1 MAPTPMATLS
11 GSPAGSGSSRGPLFL
26 SITFVLL
33 GIATIFVIVRLYCR
47 YFLIHRVGA
56 DDWLI
61 TIGIAAEWALAVMN
75 YFHIKYGTGRHI
87 STVTIDELIP
97 TLRYWFAYQI
107 LYPLVLLFIKLS
119 ILAFY
124 VKISPQKWYRNTVY
138 TVGAFVIAWTIAFI
152 FAYIFE
158 CPSPST
164 AWSLDFPRGCVNL
177 TALYYSTASINIASD
192 LIILLLPIPVL
203 QQLQIDKRRKLALI
217 AIFSVGIVAVAG
229 SAARLWSLWK
239 YQHTVDVSYDAI
251 FILLFSHI
259 EINLAIMCAC
269 APALKPLFK
278 SFATP
283 FSSKTGGSGAKSSA
297 LTASNGGTA
306 SGGGGGGGA
315 GNLNARPT
323 MSARVGSGNGAMG
336 TSIARNRAKFEMTD
350 SSRRESPESRVVK
363 ITGGT
368 PYFTPPLEMARPKGR
383 RPTIDDDVEE
393 EEEFEEVFEEV
404 EGGDGNGN
412 EENQDIKR
420 RPPPAKY
427 RQGSVPNF
435 QLDGSFGFTR
445 EQSSPNMQHANTIN
459 NTPAGAGATVNN
471 RPGQFSKLAGEYTVT
486 CSSTHS
492 LAKSGADVALD
503 QQYFGFVYRPSIW
516 RRQSVM
522 SRISGRA
529 KSAIGYGGEDEDEDL
544 QGEGGEG
551 RRSSELGV
559 KIEHEVRI
567 DYELMTGEERE
578 RWERKRS
585 ILDAVDSLW

>member
-1 MAPTPMATLS
+1 MAPATPT
-11 GSPAGSGSSRGPLFL
+11 GTFGGNPAGDRSSRHQLFL

-33 GIATIFVIVRLYCR
+33 GIATIFVILRLYCR

-61 TIGIAAEWALAVMN
+61 TIGIAAEWALVVMN
-75 YFHIKYGTGRHI
+75 YFQIKYGTGRHI
-87 STVTIDELIP
+87 TTVTIDGLIP

-124 VKISPQKWYRNTVY
+124 IKISPQRWYQITVY
-138 TVGAFVIAWTIAFI
+138 VVGTFVIAWSITFI

-158 CPSPST
+158 CPNPST
-164 AWSLDFPRGCVNL
+164 AWSLGFPRGCVNL
-177 TALYYSTASINIASD
+177 PALYYSTASINIASD

-203 QQLQIDKRRKLALI
+203 QQLQINKRRKLALI
-217 AIFSVGIVAVAG
+217 AIFSVGVVAVAG
-229 SAARLWSLWK
+229 SVARLWSLWK

-278 SFATP
+278 SLATP
-283 FSSKTGGSGAKSSA
+283 FSSKVGDSGAKSSA
-297 LTASNGGTA
+297 LAS
-306 SGGGGGGGA
+306 SGGGGGA
-315 GNLNARPT
+315 GTANARPAVG
-323 MSARVGSGNGAMG
+323 SRVGSGSGAG
-336 TSIARNRAKFEMTD
+336 NPSIARNRAKFEMTD
-350 SSRRESPESRVVK
+350 PSKRESPESRVVK

-368 PYFTPPLEMARPKGR
+368 PYYTPPLEMARPKGR
-383 RPTIDDDVEE
+383 RPTFENEEGYNEVDYDEGIEE
-393 EEEFEEVFEEV
+393 EGEN
-404 EGGDGNGN
+404 DKN
-412 EENQDIKR
+412 EEDGGITR

-435 QLDGSFGFTR
+435 QLDGSFGFTQ
-445 EQSSPNMQHANTIN
+445 EQSPLNMRHANTIN
-459 NTPAGAGATVNN
+459 TTTTVPNNTANN

-492 LAKSGADVALD
+492 LSKSGADVAPD

-516 RRQSVM
+516 RRQSVV

-529 KSAIGYGGEDEDEDL
+529 KSAIGFGDDENPEDEESPD
-544 QGEGGEG
+544 G
-551 RRSSELGV
+551 RRLSEEGV

-567 DYELMTGEERE
+567 DYELMTEEEKE

-585 ILDAVDSLW
+585 VLDAVDSLW

>member
-1 MAPTPMATLS
+1 MAPATPTATL
-11 GSPAGSGSSRGPLFL
+11 GGNPEGDGSSRHPLFL
-26 SITFVLL
+26 SVTFVLL
-33 GIATIFVIVRLYCR
+33 GIATIFVILRLYCR

-56 DDWLI
+56 DDWFI
-61 TIGIAAEWALAVMN
+61 TIGIAAEWALVVMN
-75 YFHIKYGTGRHI
+75 YFQIQYGTGRHI
-87 STVTIDELIP
+87 TTVTIDGLIP

-124 VKISPQKWYRNTVY
+124 IKISPQRWYRNTVY
-138 TVGAFVIAWTIAFI
+138 AVGIFVIAWSITFI

-158 CPSPST
+158 CPRPST
-164 AWSLDFPRGCVNL
+164 VWSLDFPRGCVNL
-177 TALYYSTASINIASD
+177 PALYYSTASINIASD

-203 QQLQIDKRRKLALI
+203 QKLQINKQRKWALI
-217 AIFSVGIVAVAG
+217 AIFSVGVVAVAG
-229 SAARLWSLWK
+229 SVARLWSLWK

-283 FSSKTGGSGAKSSA
+283 FSSKAGGSGAKPSVLASS
-297 LTASNGGTA
+297 
-306 SGGGGGGGA
+306 GGGGGA
-315 GNLNARPT
+315 GNLNARPVVG
-323 MSARVGSGNGAMG
+323 SRVGSGGGAANP
-336 TSIARNRAKFEMTD
+336 SIARNRAKFEMTD
-350 SSRRESPESRVVK
+350 SVKRESPESRVVK

-368 PYFTPPLEMARPKGR
+368 PYYTPPLEMARPKGR
-383 RPTIDDDVEE
+383 RPTIEDDVEE
-393 EEEFEEVFEEV
+393 GERYNEDDSDEGIGE
-404 EGGDGNGN
+404 EGGGGKNEEDGN
-412 EENQDIKR
+412 ISTV

-435 QLDGSFGFTR
+435 QLDGSFGFTQ
-445 EQSSPNMQHANTIN
+445 EQSPLNMRHANTIN
-459 NTPAGAGATVNN
+459 TTTVNVPITTANN
-471 RPGQFSKLAGEYTVT
+471 RPGQFSKLAGEYTVI

-492 LAKSGADVALD
+492 LARGGADVTPD
-503 QQYFGFVYRPSIW
+503 QQYFGFAYRPSINW
-516 RRQSVM
+516 RRQSVV

-529 KSAIGYGGEDEDEDL
+529 KSAIGLGDDEDPDDD
-544 QGEGGEG
+544 EGSEG
-551 RRSSELGV
+551 RRSSEQGV

-567 DYELMTGEERE
+567 DYELMTDEEKE

-585 ILDAVDSLW
+585 VLDAVDSLW